1 MNISFWEE
9 QIFGDNPQL
18 VMMSLAIL
26 VAILDVSHI
35 PNIHEGDTKQKLNN
49 IKFGSIFNLN
59 MLFRIL
65 VRRFYESHY
74 KNYVS
79 GLHGCII
86 LNIGIPQY

>member
-35 PNIHEGDTKQKLNN
+35 YNIHQRDTKQKLNT

-59 MLFRIL
+59 TLFSILFRHL
-65 VRRFYESHY
+65 YESHN
-74 KNYVS
+74 KNYVN
-79 GLHGCII
+79 GLHGCVI
-86 LNIGIPQY
+86 LNIGISKY